1 MPAAKSSAKKTD
13 AKTMPTKT
21 TTPAATP
28 AVTTTAATAPK
39 TAKKTSTKKQE
50 TPVVETTPTPTPV
63 VETAPDMQNTVVTP
77 EAGISDEFTEF
88 IAKFQSMLSQFS
100 ALKTE
105 LKALERKTTKQLK
118 LVEKITNKKKRKGQR
133 APSGFVKPS
142 PISNELAEFLGKP
155 QGSEMA
161 RTDVTREINQ
171 YIRANSLQDKENG
184 RKINP
189 DTKLRDL
196 LKIPDDI
203 NLTYFNLQRYMGPH
217 FPKQTKTEATSG
229 A

>member
-1 MPAAKSSAKKTD
+1 MYRNL
-13 AKTMPTKT
+13 
-21 TTPAATP
+21 
-28 AVTTTAATAPK
+28 TA
-39 TAKKTSTKKQE
+39 
-50 TPVVETTPTPTPV
+50 
-63 VETAPDMQNTVVTP
+63 
-77 EAGISDEFTEF
+77 
-88 IAKFQSMLSQFS
+88 
-100 ALKTE
+100 
-105 LKALERKTTKQLK
+105 
-118 LVEKITNKKKRKGQR
+118 KKKRKQQR

-189 DTKLRDL
+189 DTKLKDL

-203 NLTYFNLQRYMGPH
+203 SLTYFNLQRYMGPH
-217 FPKQTKTEATSG
+217 FPKQIKTEATTG

>member
-1 MPAAKSSAKKTD
+1 MPAAKSSAKKTET
-13 AKTMPTKT
+13 KTTAPKT
-21 TTPAATP
+21 TTPA
-28 AVTTTAATAPK
+28 VTTAPTTTAPK
-39 TAKKTSTKKQE
+39 TASAKKTTTKKQE

-63 VETAPDMQNTVVTP
+63 VETTVEMQNTVVTT
-77 EAGISDEFTEF
+77 EAGISDAFSEF
-88 IAKFQSMLSQFS
+88 ITKFQAMLSQFS

-105 LKALERKTTKQLK
+105 LKALERKTARELK
-118 LVEKITNKKKRKGQR
+118 VVQKLNSKKKRKGLR

-189 DTKLRDL
+189 DTKLKDL

-217 FPKQTKTEATSG
+217 FPKQTKTEASSG